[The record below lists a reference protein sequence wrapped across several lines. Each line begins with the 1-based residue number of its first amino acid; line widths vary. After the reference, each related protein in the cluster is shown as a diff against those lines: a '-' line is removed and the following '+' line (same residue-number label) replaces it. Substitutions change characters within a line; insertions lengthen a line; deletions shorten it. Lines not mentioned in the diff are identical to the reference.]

1 MNLSHFIYNLLVTST
16 APVLVPLMWL
26 HQRSGHGH
34 PDQLHHRLG
43 FYSQSLSAA
52 QKERPKIWL
61 HAASVGEVGV
71 AVAVALALRQA
82 QWQGQIVLST
92 TTEQGLAQAM
102 RRLGQDVPCFF
113 APLDWLWPV
122 KRALEMV
129 RPNVLAILETEIW
142 PNLLAC
148 AHRFGVSTAII
159 NGRISGR
166 SFKKYDRIKSL
177 MRFVLS
183 QVDAFSMISEADAGR
198 VLALGAPP
206 ERVVV
211 HGSAKFDVSD
221 PDNFDRERQWAQ
233 HLFGIAADLPVFV
246 AGSTRD
252 PEEDTILD
260 AFIRIRNHDSR
271 MILIIAPRHIQRC
284 EQIVARVRARGLACQ
299 LRTQIDGYDQKRSA
313 PVVVVDT
320 IGELFAIY
328 SVARFVFCGG
338 SLVPKGGQNLLEPA
352 LWGKPIMYGP
362 SMEDFAH
369 ARELIEGVG
378 GGIRVD
384 SGDQIVQ
391 SAIRWLRNPEEARIA
406 GQAARNAVLP
416 HRGAARKHAR
426 VLLDLLNKSA

>member
-1 MNLSHFIYNLLVTST
+1 MNFSHFIYNVLVTST

-43 FYSQSLSAA
+43 FYPQSLSAA
-52 QKERPKIWL
+52 MRGRPKIWL

-71 AVAVALALRQA
+71 AVAVAHALRQA

-102 RRLGQDVPCFF
+102 TRLGQDVFCFF

-122 KRALEMV
+122 QRALEMV

-148 AHRFGVSTAII
+148 AHRSGVPTAII
-159 NGRISGR
+159 NGRISRR

-177 MRFVLS
+177 MRFALS
-183 QVDAFSMISEADAGR
+183 QVDAFSMISDADAGR

-221 PDNFDRERQWAQ
+221 PSSFDRERQWAQ
-233 HLFGIAADLPVFV
+233 HLFGVDDNIPVFV

-252 PEEDTILD
+252 PEEDAIVD
-260 AFIRIRNHDSR
+260 AFIRIRNSDPR
-271 MILIIAPRHIQRC
+271 VILIIAPRHIQRC

-299 LRTQIDGYDQKRSA
+299 RRTQIDGRDRKRRA
-313 PVVVVDT
+313 PVVVLDT

-328 SVARFVFCGG
+328 SVACFVFCGG

-362 SMEDFAH
+362 SMEDFAQ
-369 ARELIEGVG
+369 ARELIESVG
-378 GGIRVD
+378 GGIRVA
-384 SGDQIVQ
+384 SGDQIAQ
-391 SAIRWLRNPEEARIA
+391 TAIRWLQDPEAARIA
-406 GQAARNAVLP
+406 GQAARDAVLP